1 MRPAAVGSRIQR
13 ETKEDT
19 IVTMRNFR
27 GCLAAV
33 SVTLL
38 TAATATAG
46 PAWVEGGDG
55 GDDAGALPNSAQ
67 ATVGEGELMMIIGGL
82 DGLDG
87 IVGDTGEPDLH
98 DMYFIFIDD
107 PVNFRATTVAPG
119 MAGFDS
125 RLFLFQV
132 ITAAGGDDVVGV
144 GLLGNDNA
152 GGNAGGSPGGNAD
165 GSGWAIAG
173 GGGVIGACCFPD
185 GTCSEVEDYFCSK
198 AGGVFQG
205 PDTLCLDASCSG
217 STLGNA
223 ATDGSGA
230 IIESPGL
237 YLLAITVSPQDPASD
252 GGIIFFFEEP
262 DEVSGPDGPG
272 GTLPI
277 SAWGEGFTACG
288 DPKAGDCCA
297 ANGTP
302 SCDDLSCCISVCLV
316 DPVCCIFEWDG
327 NCADMAYDLCG
338 SLCGEAAA
346 GGEQEFGDY
355 VIFLEGATFSQE
367 LMIVPVD
374 IKPGGCPNA
383 FNLKSKGVLPVSVL
397 GTPEFDVSQI
407 NIPTVRLTGAGDGLG
422 FVAPLEGPPGPCD
435 CHDLTGDGIDDLSL
449 KFDRQE
455 MVEALGLHDVPS
467 GQLVPLVVGG
477 LLLDGTPFG
486 GVDCVVIVGP
496 PGPPGA
502 PAGPLPPGAKTQSVE
517 FP

>member
-1 MRPAAVGSRIQR
+1 MRSFR
-13 ETKEDT
+13 ES
-19 IVTMRNFR
+19 VT
-27 GCLAAV
+27 AV
-33 SVTLL
+33 SVTLMM
-38 TAATATAG
+38 AATATAG

-55 GDDAGALPNSAQ
+55 GDDAGSLPNSAQ
-67 ATVGEGELMMIIGGL
+67 ATVGEGQLSFIIGGL
-82 DGLDG
+82 NGLDG
-87 IVGDTGEPDLH
+87 IADATGEPDLH

-132 ITAAGGDDVVGV
+132 IAAAGGDDVVGL

-152 GGNAGGSPGGNAD
+152 GGNAGENAGGN
-165 GSGWAIAG
+165 GWAIAG
-173 GGGVIGACCFPD
+173 EGGAIGACCFPD
-185 GTCSEVEDYFCSK
+185 GTCSEVEDYFCSE

-205 PDTLCLDASCSG
+205 PETICLDANCSG

-230 IIESPGL
+230 VIESPGL

-252 GGIIFFFEEP
+252 GGVMFFFEDP

-272 GTLPI
+272 GMLPI

-302 SCDDLSCCISVCLV
+302 SCDNLACCIEICLA
-316 DPVCCIFEWDG
+316 DPFCCIFEWDG

-338 SLCGEAAA
+338 NLCGES
-346 GGEQEFGDY
+346 GGGSGNEVFGDY

-367 LMIVPVD
+367 LIIVPVD

-383 FNLKSKGVLPVSVL
+383 FNLKSKGKLPVSVL

-407 NIPTVRLTGAGDGLG
+407 NIATVRLTGAGDGLG
-422 FVAPLEGPPGPCD
+422 FVAPLEGPPGPHTVIADTGTPFPGTPCD

-455 MVEALGLHDVPS
+455 MVEALGLRDVPS

-496 PGPPGA
+496 PGPLGPPAA
-502 PAGPLPPGAKTQSVE
+502 PSPPGHKSQAQE
-517 FP
+517 IP